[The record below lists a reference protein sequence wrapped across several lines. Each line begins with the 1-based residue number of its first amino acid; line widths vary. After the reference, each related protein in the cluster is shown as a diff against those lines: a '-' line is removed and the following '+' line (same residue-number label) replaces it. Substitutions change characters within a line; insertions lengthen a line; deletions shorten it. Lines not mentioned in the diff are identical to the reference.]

1 MTNHIYSI
9 VNNVFYAY
17 VFSIQI
23 ENEMFKVKYQTEF
36 IFLFLK
42 VKLYWHLLHTE
53 RFFKTTKLMRPWLKF
68 LKFRIPFQEKNKTA
82 LDPADL

>member
-17 VFSIQI
+17 VFSLII
-23 ENEMFKVKYQTEF
+23 ENNILKIKYQIEF

-42 VKLYWHLLHTE
+42 VKLY
-53 RFFKTTKLMRPWLKF
+53 
-68 LKFRIPFQEKNKTA
+68 
-82 LDPADL
+82 